1 MEQVIILRNSHLPSP
16 FSRWNNNNTTI
27 YNNFPA
33 MILRKQ
39 LRYTNA
45 RCVIY
50 ITGGK
55 TRNKANPLGITPW
68 VNYTLRFCLPPLS
81 LFVFQVLSSQVISTL
96 ADLARPRHE
105 LLFFRSRLPL
115 SLRRGSQRV
124 STPSSPLERSIHVVR
139 ARGMTMEDGRGDRWR
154 RGEGRVKAATEEAIR
169 NNEDEMGCRSI
180 STLAAA
186 LLVGQSL
193 LGSRRNPRYV
203 PIFSP

>member
-1 MEQVIILRNSHLPSP
+1 
-16 FSRWNNNNTTI
+16 
-27 YNNFPA
+27 

-105 LLFFRSRLPL
+105 LLFFRFRLPL

-139 ARGMTMEDGRGDRWR
+139 ARGMTMEDGRGDR
-154 RGEGRVKAATEEAIR
+154 
-169 NNEDEMGCRSI
+169 
-180 STLAAA
+180 
-186 LLVGQSL
+186 
-193 LGSRRNPRYV
+193 
-203 PIFSP
+203 